1 MKIAYRIR
9 IYLMVFAA
17 CESLQMKIEWA
28 CTLLIFVGNAIVYK
42 VEQRH
47 SQKDEP
53 YYGLAA
59 VHLPE

>member
-1 MKIAYRIR
+1 
-9 IYLMVFAA
+9 MVFAA

-28 CTLLIFVGNAIVYK
+28 CTLLIFGGNAIVYK